1 MNRLTK
7 GGIASLLVKPLA
19 LEDEFF
25 SLLDKL
31 KEQTLRE
38 LIPIL
43 VELLHEFDRLLGFDR
58 HPDFTTALDARLFY
72 LTFDLLKKQIRIDVA
87 IFARNCGVFR
97 KDQLDGIN
105 RTELPLIEDN
115 TKERRPVALLPLL
128 RFRREALVTGRR
140 GGGILRK

>member
-19 LEDEFF
+19 IEDEFF

-58 HPDFTTALDARLFY
+58 HPDFTTALDVRLFY

-87 IFARNCGVFR
+87 IL
-97 KDQLDGIN
+97 QGIAEFLEKIN
-105 RTELPLIEDN
+105 STVLPHRIA
-115 TKERRPVALLPLL
+115 TH
-128 RFRREALVTGRR
+128 
-140 GGGILRK
+140 